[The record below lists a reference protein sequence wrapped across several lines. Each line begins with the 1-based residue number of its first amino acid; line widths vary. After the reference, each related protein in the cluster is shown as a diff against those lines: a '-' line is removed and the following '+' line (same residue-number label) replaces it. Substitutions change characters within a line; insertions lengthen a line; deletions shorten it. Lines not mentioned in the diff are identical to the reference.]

1 MDNSIIDERVT
12 ELEIRLTHYEETLE
26 LLNQTIIEQRN
37 EIDVLQ
43 IQIEHLNK
51 KLKSAEGSI
60 IADEKDETP
69 PPHY

>member
-1 MDNSIIDERVT
+1 MLDERVT

-26 LLNQTIIEQRN
+26 LLNQAIIDQRN